1 MEFEGGFKKLERRQ
15 PMWLVSFADLMS
27 LLFAMFVMLLSFS
40 SINSD
45 SFNKNAGPI
54 AEAFDS
60 QAPKTR
66 IVPPPP
72 QVLPHMSIDLTRPQE
87 EEEEDSEAEATR
99 QPPPAAEI
107 AAELRKVMAEELKG
121 ELVDVIERDNM
132 VVIRFRDRAAFI
144 PGERELSPTI
154 LPTLDNIV
162 GVLGRTPGRI
172 RIEGHT
178 DNVPISTEMFRS
190 NWDLSAARA
199 ASVVHHLLRS
209 GIVTADRISAEGF
222 ADSRPL
228 DGNDGAAGRARNR
241 RVEISVEVPPRALP
255 APAPTAP

>member
-1 MEFEGGFKKLERRQ
+1 MDFETNFKKIERRQ
-15 PMWLVSFADLMS
+15 PMWLTSFADLMS

-40 SINSD
+40 TID
-45 SFNKNAGPI
+45 STSFKKNAGPI

-60 QAPKTR
+60 QAPKTK
-66 IVPPPP
+66 IVPPP
-72 QVLPHMSIDLTRPQE
+72 QVLPQMSIDLTRPREDME
-87 EEEEDSEAEATR
+87 EEPREEQAP
-99 QPPPAAEI
+99 QPTPVAEI
-107 AAELRKVMAEELKG
+107 AAELRRVMAEELKDA
-121 ELVDVIERDNM
+121 LVDVLERDNM
-132 VVIRFRDRAAFI
+132 VVIRFRDRAAFAA
-144 PGERELSPTI
+144 GDRELSPAI

-199 ASVVHHLLRS
+199 ASVVQYLLKS
-209 GIVTADRISAEGF
+209 GRITPDRISAEGF

-228 DGNDGAAGRARNR
+228 DRNDEAEGRAHNR
-241 RVEISVEVPPRALP
+241 RVEISIEVPPQSMPIP
-255 APAPTAP
+255 AP